1 MKTALLFMNLRR
13 FNALLP
19 SLSLLLIA
27 VAMAWS
33 ALQTIKPDT
42 PKTVLPPGHT
52 ENLLS
57 DVLELRKLDNDL
69 DLGPKLVLLKVVSK
83 KKNASAYETSEIRNL
98 VFVSDD
104 SETLKWVFPG
114 QDQELVSVHP
124 LKNAANAIKGIYVE
138 AVAKSSEKKASGFH
152 LSSIYL
158 VAADGSGLKKVLSDV
173 DEVLS
178 RRNDANKLRLIYQK
192 QNSVRMA
199 QIDMQDFKV
208 LADRELAKMS
218 EFKK

>member
-1 MKTALLFMNLRR
+1 MKFTTLFVNLRR

-19 SLSLLLIA
+19 SLMILIGA
-27 VAMAWS
+27 LILAWA
-33 ALQTIKPDT
+33 ALTSNKPT
-42 PKTVLPPGHT
+42 PPKTVVPPGQV
-52 ENLLS
+52 ESPMS
-57 DVLELRKLDNDL
+57 DVLELRKLDADL
-69 DLGPKLVLLKVVSK
+69 DLGPKLVMLKVVSK
-83 KKNASAYETSEIRNL
+83 KKNASTYESTEIRNL

-104 SETLKWVFPG
+104 SETLKWVFPA

-124 LKNAANAIKGIYVE
+124 LKNNAGDIQGIYVE
-138 AVAKSSEKKASGFH
+138 AVAKSSEAKASGYH

-158 VAADGSGLKKVLSDV
+158 VSADGSVLKKVLSDV

-178 RRNDANKLRLIYQK
+178 RRNDANKLRLIYHK
-192 QNSVRMA
+192 QNTVRMA

>member
-83 KKNASAYETSEIRNL
+83 KKNASAYE
-98 VFVSDD
+98 
-104 SETLKWVFPG
+104 
-114 QDQELVSVHP
+114 
-124 LKNAANAIKGIYVE
+124 IKGIYVE